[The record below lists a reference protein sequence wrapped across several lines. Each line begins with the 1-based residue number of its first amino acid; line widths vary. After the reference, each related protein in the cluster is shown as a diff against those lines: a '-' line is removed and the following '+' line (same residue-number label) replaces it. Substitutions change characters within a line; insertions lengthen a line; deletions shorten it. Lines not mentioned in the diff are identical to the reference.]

1 MTSVTDYLQKKQEL
15 VNSFLESYVS
25 GSFEP
30 ARLHES
36 VKYSLLAG
44 GKRIRPIL
52 CLTAHEACG
61 GDGNAI
67 MPQACAVELI
77 HTYSLIHDDLPS
89 MDNDELRRGKPTNHV
104 VFGEAMAIL
113 SGDALLTDA
122 FRIFSENAMVRPEKL
137 LNGIQELASAA
148 GIFGMVAG
156 QAQDIMSENAEPDS
170 ELIEFIHLNKT
181 AALIKAS
188 VRIGALLSDADE
200 ETIYLITDYGS
211 NIGLA
216 FQVIDDILDIVS
228 STEELG
234 KPSGSDEEKS
244 KMTYP
249 TVHGIE
255 RSLEIARENI
265 ESAITSVQKIK
276 GNPELLI
283 AIAEYLL
290 TRTH

>member
-1 MTSVTDYLQKKQEL
+1 MTSVTEYLKKKQEL

-30 ARLHES
+30 SRLHES
-36 VKYSLLAG
+36 VQYSLLAG

-67 MPQACAVELI
+67 MPQACAIELI

-89 MDNDELRRGKPTNHV
+89 MDDDELRRGKPTNHV

-122 FRIFSENAMVRPEKL
+122 FRIFSDNSIIGPEKL
-137 LNGIQELASAA
+137 LNGIHELASAA

-170 ELIEFIHLNKT
+170 QLLEFIHMHKT

-188 VRIGALLSDADE
+188 VRIGALLSDADD
-200 ETIYLITDYGS
+200 ETVSMITDYGN

-228 STEELG
+228 STEEMG

-249 TVHGIE
+249 SVHGIE
-255 RSLEIARENI
+255 RSREIARERI
-265 ESAITSVQKIK
+265 DSSIASVQKIN
-276 GNPELLI
+276 GNPEKLI
-283 AIAEYLL
+283 AIADYLFR
-290 TRTH
+290 RTH

>member
-1 MTSVTDYLQKKQEL
+1 MTSIKEYLKEKQSI
-15 VNSFLESYVS
+15 VNSFLGSYTS
-25 GSFEP
+25 RPFEP
-30 ARLHES
+30 SRLHES

-52 CLTAHEACG
+52 CLTSYEACG
-61 GDGNAI
+61 GDGNDI
-67 MPQACAVELI
+67 LPQASAIELI

-89 MDNDELRRGKPTNHV
+89 MDNDDLRRGKPTNHI
-104 VFGEAMAIL
+104 VFGEAMAVL
-113 SGDALLTDA
+113 SGDALLTDS
-122 FRIFSENAMVRPEKL
+122 FRIFSDNTLVRPDKL
-137 LNGIQELASAA
+137 LKGVHELASAA

-156 QAQDIMSENAEPDS
+156 QAQDIISESSEPDS

-181 AALIKAS
+181 SALIRAS
-188 VRIGALLSDADE
+188 VRIGALLSDADD
-200 ETIYLITDYGS
+200 ETVSLITDYGK

-216 FQVIDDILDIVS
+216 FQVIDDVLDIVS

-234 KPSGSDEEKS
+234 KPSGSDEEKN

-249 TVHGIE
+249 SVHGVE
-255 RSLEIARENI
+255 RSREIARDLI
-265 ESAITSVQKIK
+265 ESSISLVKKINGDPQK
-276 GNPELLI
+276 LI

>member
-1 MTSVTDYLQKKQEL
+1 MISIKDYLKEKQAL
-15 VNSFLESYVS
+15 VNSFIESYTS
-25 GSFEP
+25 RQFAPS
-30 ARLHES
+30 RLHES

-52 CLTAHEACG
+52 CLTSYEACG
-61 GDGNAI
+61 GNGNDI
-67 MPQACAVELI
+67 MPQACAIELV

-89 MDNDELRRGKPTNHV
+89 MDDDDLRRGKPTNHI
-104 VFGEAMAIL
+104 VFGEAMAVL

-122 FRIFSENAMVRPEKL
+122 FRIFSDNSLVRPEKL
-137 LNGIQELASAA
+137 LNGIHELASAA

-156 QAQDIMSENAEPDS
+156 QAQDIISESAEPDS

-181 AALIKAS
+181 SALIKAS
-188 VRIGALLSDADE
+188 ARIGAMLSDADD
-200 ETIYLITDYGS
+200 ETVSLITDYGK

-216 FQVIDDILDIVS
+216 FQVIDDVLDIVS

-249 TVHGIE
+249 SVHGIE
-255 RSLEIARENI
+255 RSREIARKLI
-265 ESAITSVQKIK
+265 DSSVSSVKKIK
-276 GNPELLI
+276 GDPEMLI